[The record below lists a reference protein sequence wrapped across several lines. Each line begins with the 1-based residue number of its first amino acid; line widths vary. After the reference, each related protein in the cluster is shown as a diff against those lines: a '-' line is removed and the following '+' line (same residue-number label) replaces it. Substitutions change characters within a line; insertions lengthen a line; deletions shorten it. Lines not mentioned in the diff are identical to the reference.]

1 MKVSAFLQLFGL
13 KDIPNLDTDSEVTE
27 HEDIAVLSSHL
38 SSHPLEQWQE
48 SPRKEISESYD
59 ETLQTLIENAQ
70 KKQDFALYYHAGS
83 HPGQLRRV
91 SPLCVFRVECRDFT
105 YLLAHCHLRDAQRTF
120 RVDRL
125 SLA

>member
-13 KDIPNLDTDSEVTE
+13 KNIPNLDTDSEVTE
-27 HEDIAVLSSHL
+27 HESIAILGSRQL
-38 SSHPLEQWQE
+38 KQWQE
-48 SPRKEISESYD
+48 APRKEISESYN
-59 ETLQTLIENAQ
+59 ETLQALIENCQ
-70 KKQDFALYYHAGS
+70 QKQDFALYYHAGS

-91 SPLCVFRVECRDFT
+91 TPLCVFRVKSGDFT

-125 SLA
+125 SPA